1 MNLYLFILS
10 LIVVL
15 LKVLVV
21 MNMVLGRICIK
32 VRYNQVNNHKLANTG
47 KTMLLPKWSTE
58 SQKIEVPS
66 IVLFILLYDD
76 NYSRINLGVFLKNML
91 IVLLILFLIIVL
103 LFNLK

>member
-1 MNLYLFILS
+1 MNIICRLLVNLYLSILS

-21 MNMVLGRICIK
+21 MNMVLGRICIR
-32 VRYNQVNNHKLANTG
+32 VRNSRLNDYSIANTG

-66 IVLFILLYDD
+66 IVISFFFI
-76 NYSRINLGVFLKNML
+76 
-91 IVLLILFLIIVL
+91 LIIV
-103 LFNLK
+103 